1 MEKKRKVYA
10 PFSLTS
16 EAGVA
21 QTPVEGY
28 IDVNQTI
35 YPTVNTGSVNENGT
49 WTGIKSD
56 DVEFKGLTKDLSIG
70 NGTIILAPTGP
81 KANDNFIDM
90 SGFTALQVAL
100 KVTRAG
106 SYGLTVVF
114 GPSNSE
120 STYLNLSPF
129 AAGENITV
137 NDGISTGFG
146 NALADGGE
154 TLTADAWHIFT
165 VLERAKGQVNMQLKI
180 TNGSGGTADIE
191 FAYRRLV

>member
-1 MEKKRKVYA
+1 MDKKRKAYA

-28 IDVNQTI
+28 IDVNQSI
-35 YPTVNTGSVNENGT
+35 YPTVNTGVVNENGK
-49 WTGIKSD
+49 WTGVKSD
-56 DVEFKGLTKDLSIG
+56 DIEFKGLTKDLLVA
-70 NGTIILAPTGP
+70 NGAAILTPTGP
-81 KANDNFIDM
+81 KAKDNFINM
-90 SGFTALQVAL
+90 SGFTALQIAL

-106 SYGLTVVF
+106 SYGLTAVF

-129 AAGENITV
+129 AAEQNITV
-137 NDGISTGFG
+137 NDGISVGFG

-165 VLERAKGQVNMQLKI
+165 ILERAKGQVNMQLKI
-180 TNGSGGTADIE
+180 TNGSGGDSDIE

>member
-16 EAGVA
+16 EAGVE

-35 YPTVNTGSVNENGT
+35 YPIVNTGVVNENGK
-49 WTGIKSD
+49 WTGVKSD
-56 DVEFKGLTKDLSIG
+56 DIEFKGLTKE
-70 NGTIILAPTGP
+70 
-81 KANDNFIDM
+81 
-90 SGFTALQVAL
+90 L

-137 NDGISTGFG
+137 NDGISVGFG

-165 VLERAKGQVNMQLKI
+165 ILERAKGQVNMQLKI
-180 TNGSGGTADIE
+180 TNGSGGDSDIE